1 MTETPA
7 APTDTR
13 PEPAMVAI
21 VIAFVVIVS
30 VHLVALGFGDDN
42 TATLTKILIVPTVI
56 AYLWVASKGVRTRLF
71 WLMLAGLGFSWLG
84 DTVPEFLDD
93 GFLVMMGLFAC
104 AQVAYLA
111 AFWPYR
117 SSSLLHRRMWLAPY
131 VIAAIAVIA
140 LCAPGAGALLAPV
153 TVYALLVGASAV
165 LSTGLGVV
173 AGVGG
178 ALFLVSDGMIAIRE
192 LPDWGWTSNLAV
204 PIMATY
210 ALAQGAL
217 AIGASRRVRGD

>member
-13 PEPAMVAI
+13 PEPALVAI

-30 VHLVALGFGDDN
+30 VHLVALGFDDDN
-42 TATLTKILIVPTVI
+42 TAVLTKILIVPTVI
-56 AYLWVASKGVRTRLF
+56 GYLWVASKGVRTRLF

-84 DTVPEFLDD
+84 DTIPEFLDD
-93 GFLVMMGLFAC
+93 GFVVMVGLFAC
-104 AQVAYLA
+104 AQIAYVM

-117 SSSLLHRRMWLAPY
+117 AESLLNHRIWLAPY
-131 VIAAIAVIA
+131 AIAAITVIA
-140 LCAPGAGALLAPV
+140 LCAPSAGALLVPV
-153 TVYALLVGASAV
+153 IVYAVLLMSSAV

-173 AGVGG
+173 AGIGG
-178 ALFLVSDGMIAIRE
+178 ALFLVSDGMIAVRE
-192 LPDWGWTSNLAV
+192 LPDWGWTSHLAV

-217 AIGASRRVRGD
+217 AVGASRRVRGD